1 MRIVDT
7 FKFYTPQTTNKL
19 LVFGLTHKAILL
31 KRREFAQSLFA
42 EPKLTQYCLL
52 RDFSRQQS

>member
-1 MRIVDT
+1 MAMGVNENNMTLGNIMRIVDT

-31 KRREFAQSLFA
+31 KR
-42 EPKLTQYCLL
+42 
-52 RDFSRQQS
+52 

>member
-1 MRIVDT
+1 MAMEVNENNMTLSNIMRIVDT

-31 KRREFAQSLFA
+31 KRWEFA
-42 EPKLTQYCLL
+42 
-52 RDFSRQQS
+52 